1 MYEYHIEVL
10 RHISSDKAEAAMNRL
25 ANEENYEIMSVQQF
39 HTQVW
44 IICRRPLPIEDQLF
58 PKAEEV
64 SEDEAVEDFVTS
76 LGEPVAA

>member
-1 MYEYHIEVL
+1 MYEHHIEVV
-10 RHISSDKAEAAMNRL
+10 RHINADKAQEALDRL
-25 ANEENYEIMSVQQF
+25 TSEGYEILQVGQF

-58 PKAEEV
+58 PKAEVV
-64 SEDEAVEDFVTS
+64 SEDEPIEDFVES